1 MKDDVRDATGS
12 VSATDGTNA
21 AYDDSTGVADTA
33 DVTDS
38 VSATGGTDSINVA
51 GPAGSPGTIDIVS
64 VVIIIIA
71 SLFAVRGSDILFIF
85 LVLVLC
91 GVFGFLWLG
100 TKNRQKHGLYVISA
114 GELLV
119 VAAGQVE
126 IAAAVVIQ
134 IVLVNLVLQV
144 IAAPDKKDTTV
155 FLLVFIPVLLA
166 ISAGIIYLRHV
177 TMPLIILAAGV
188 GIAAVLIIIT
198 EYKMK
203 RKYKGI

>member
-1 MKDDVRDATGS
+1 MKDHVRDATGS
-12 VSATDGTNA
+12 VSATDATNA
-21 AYDDSTGVADTA
+21 AYDDSTGVTDTG
-33 DVTDS
+33 DVTGS
-38 VSATGGTDSINVA
+38 VSATGTDSINVT
-51 GPAGSPGTIDIVS
+51 GLAGSPGALDFVS
-64 VVIIIIA
+64 VAVIIIV
-71 SLFAVRGSDILFIF
+71 SLFAVRGSDILFVF
-85 LVLVLC
+85 LVLMLC

-100 TKNRQKHGLYVISA
+100 TKNRQEHGLYVISA

-134 IVLVNLVLQV
+134 IVLVNLVLQL
-144 IAAPDKKDTTV
+144 IAAPDKKDTAV

-166 ISAGIIYLRHV
+166 TAAGIIYLRHV
-177 TMPLIILAAGV
+177 TMPLIILVAGA

-203 RKYKGI
+203 RKYRGI

>member
-1 MKDDVRDATGS
+1 MKDDVRDATGF
-12 VSATDGTNA
+12 VSPT
-21 AYDDSTGVADTA
+21 DTA
-33 DVTDS
+33 DVTGS
-38 VSATGGTDSINVA
+38 VSATGTDSLNGA
-51 GPAGSPGTIDIVS
+51 DPADSLSAIDIVS
-64 VVIIIIA
+64 VTVIIIA
-71 SLFAVRGSDILFIF
+71 SFFAAWGSDILFVF

-100 TKNRQKHGLYVISA
+100 TKNRKEHGLYIVSA

-144 IAAPDKKDTTV
+144 IAAPDKRDTAV

-166 ISAGIIYLRHV
+166 TAAGIIYLRHV
-177 TMPLIILAAGV
+177 TMPLIILVAGA
-188 GIAAVLIIIT
+188 GIAVVLIIIT

-203 RKYKGI
+203 RRYRGI